1 MIDLLL
7 DKKFQIEEYEIK
19 VVDSKG
25 PPEKS
30 HKERRWKVLF
40 GSVCIAQNFLSK
52 DEAKSYVETHGYL
65 ALWNALWTK
74 GIPVSWN
81 NRLHVYLNDFAIT
94 FKEMTHGN

>member
-1 MIDLLL
+1 MNNLLL
-7 DKKFQIEEYEIK
+7 ERKFVVEEYEIK
-19 VVDSKG
+19 VIDHKG

-40 GSVCIAQNFLSK
+40 GANCIAQNFPNK
-52 DEAKSYVETHGYL
+52 NEAEKYVDTHGYL
-65 ALWNALWTK
+65 ALWNTLWTK
-74 GIPVSWN
+74 GIPVSWD

>member
-1 MIDLLL
+1 VIDH
-7 DKKFQIEEYEIK
+7 
-19 VVDSKG
+19 KG

-40 GSVCIAQNFLSK
+40 GSNCIAQNFLSK
-52 DEAKSYVETHGYL
+52 NEAEKYLDTHGYL
-65 ALWNALWTK
+65 ALWNTLWTK
-74 GIPVSWN
+74 GIPVSWD

>member
-1 MIDLLL
+1 MNNLLL
-7 DKKFQIEEYEIK
+7 ERKFVVEEYEIK
-19 VVDSKG
+19 VIDHKG

-40 GSVCIAQNFLSK
+40 GSNCIAQNFLSK
-52 DEAKSYVETHGYL
+52 NEAEKYLDTHGYL
-65 ALWNALWTK
+65 ALWNTLWTK
-74 GIPVSWN
+74 GIPVSWD